1 MSIGQ
6 TSSSMKT
13 ASRESIIAA
22 NLLSMAWFSR
32 RITAKVDCLVM
43 ARKVRNHTARK
54 KISSAPSVD
63 TAASRARYLI
73 WKDSTTGQG

>member
-1 MSIGQ
+1 MSLIVSIGQ

-22 NLLSMAWFSR
+22 EPAFDGVVLAPYHREGCLSSYGPQG
-32 RITAKVDCLVM
+32 AKSYG
-43 ARKVRNHTARK
+43 AE

-73 WKDSTTGQG
+73 

>member
-1 MSIGQ
+1 
-6 TSSSMKT
+6 
-13 ASRESIIAA
+13 
-22 NLLSMAWFSR
+22 MAWFSR